1 MPSAAPPVERVWLAP
16 ALAIVLGIAALRA
29 VLLAFDRLDL
39 FVDEAQ
45 YWLWGRELAFGYYS
59 KPPLV
64 GWVVGLST
72 AIGGDG
78 AFWVRLPGVLANAAS
93 ALILARIAA
102 ETRGRAAALWVAAGF
117 STLPMVGVGSL
128 LIGTDTIM
136 FPFLALALWAWRRVH
151 AGQGMRM
158 ALWAGIALGAGAM
171 AKYAALYLI
180 PGAAVAALWPTARPR
195 AREAAL
201 ALAAAA
207 LVLAPNV
214 IWNALNGFPTLRHT
228 LDNIDWVNRADDRL
242 ALRPVSL
249 VRFLAAQ
256 LAVFGPLAVPLFL
269 RRLTGADATDR
280 LWAAFA
286 LPVLVLVGAEALLDR
301 AYANWAAVAWLP
313 GTLMVFAAFPRSPR
327 LGAAVLGVNA
337 AICLALP
344 LATLAPA
351 ALTDAK
357 GQPLLARY
365 LGRAT
370 TTRAI
375 LSEVRAIG
383 ATAVVSADRDV
394 LADLFYTGRD
404 AGVPIYAAPPGPCA
418 GDADDCA
425 RNHYQMTHPAPQLL
439 PGPALYVG
447 APAPACVSDPPVAVL
462 PAAPGTWQKVP
473 LPLYRLPAGCW
484 AR

>member
-1 MPSAAPPVERVWLAP
+1 MPSAAPPAERGWLAP
-16 ALAIVLGIAALRA
+16 ALAVTLGIAALRA

-78 AFWVRLPGVLANAAS
+78 RFWVRLPGVVANAAT

-136 FPFLALALWAWRRVH
+136 FPFLALALWAWRRVL
-151 AGQGMRM
+151 AGQGMGM
-158 ALWAGIALGAGAM
+158 ALCAGIALGAGAM

-180 PGAAVAALWPTARPR
+180 LGAGVAAFWPSARPR
-195 AREAAL
+195 ARAAAL
-201 ALAAAA
+201 AVTAAA

-228 LDNIDWVNRADDRL
+228 LDNIDWVNSPDERL
-242 ALRPVSL
+242 GLHPRSL
-249 VRFLAAQ
+249 LRFLAAQ

-269 RRLTGADATDR
+269 GRLRGADATDR

-286 LPVLVLVGAEALLDR
+286 LPVLALVGAEALIDR
-301 AYANWAAVAWLP
+301 AYANWAAAAWLP
-313 GTLMVFAAFPRSPR
+313 GTLMVFAAFPRRPR
-327 LGAAVLGVNA
+327 LGAVVLGVNA

-351 ALTDAK
+351 VLTDAT

-365 LGRAT
+365 LGRAET
-370 TTRAI
+370 SHAI
-375 LSEVRAIG
+375 LSEARAIG
-383 ATAVVSADRDV
+383 ATAVVAADRDV

-404 AGVPIYAAPPGPCA
+404 AGMPIYAAPPGACA
-418 GDADDCA
+418 DDGDDCA
-425 RNHYQMTHPAPQLL
+425 HNHYQMMHPAPQVL

-447 APAPACVSDPPVAVL
+447 ASAPACVSDPPVAIL
-462 PAAPGTWQKVP
+462 PATPGTWQKAP
-473 LPLYRLPAGCW
+473 LPLYRLPAGC
-484 AR
+484 RVR

>member
-1 MPSAAPPVERVWLAP
+1 MPSAAPSAERGWLAP
-16 ALAIVLGIAALRA
+16 ALAIVLAIAAFRA
-29 VLLAFDRLDL
+29 ALLAFDRLDL

-45 YWLWGRELAFGYYS
+45 YWLWGQELAFGYYS

-64 GWVVGLST
+64 GWVIRLFT
-72 AIGGDG
+72 ALGGDG
-78 AFWVRLPGVLANAAS
+78 AFWVRLPGVVANAAT

-136 FPFLALALWAWRRVH
+136 FPFLALALWAWRRVL

-158 ALWAGIALGAGAM
+158 ALWAGLALGAGAM

-180 PGAAVAALWPTARPR
+180 LGAGVAALWRPTRPR

-201 ALAAAA
+201 ALLAAA
-207 LVLAPNV
+207 LMLAPNV
-214 IWNALNGFPTLRHT
+214 IWNALNGFPTLHHT
-228 LDNIDWVNRADDRL
+228 ADNIDWVNDPDDRL
-242 ALRPVSL
+242 GLKPASL
-249 VRFLAAQ
+249 LRFLVAQ

-269 RRLTGADATDR
+269 RRLKGADATDR

-286 LPVLVLVGAEALLDR
+286 LPVLVLVGAEALADR

-313 GTLMVFAAFPRSPR
+313 GTLMVFAAFPRAPR

-357 GQPLLARY
+357 GRPLLARY
-365 LGRAT
+365 LGRAD

-375 LSEVRAIG
+375 LAEARATG

-404 AGVPIYAAPPGPCA
+404 AGVPVYATPPGPCK
-418 GDADDCA
+418 GDTDDCPQ
-425 RNHYQMTHPAPQLL
+425 NQYEMTHPAPVPL
-439 PGPALYVG
+439 PGLALYAG
-447 APAPACVSDPPVAVL
+447 APAPACVTDPPVATL
-462 PAAPGTWQKVP
+462 PATPGAWRKVP

-484 AR
+484 GR